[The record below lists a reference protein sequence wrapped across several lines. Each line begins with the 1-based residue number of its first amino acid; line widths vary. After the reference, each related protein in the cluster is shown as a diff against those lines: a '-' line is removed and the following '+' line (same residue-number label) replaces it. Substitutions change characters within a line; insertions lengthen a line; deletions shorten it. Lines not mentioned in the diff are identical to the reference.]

1 MNEKK
6 FQKFKNMNRLI
17 FEPNGWQNTLADGEE
32 RYSYQD
38 NIRMDDG
45 DQKVSINPVIK
56 VYSVY
61 RAENDPEG
69 SHGKITTR
77 VITPVY

>member
-1 MNEKK
+1 M
-6 FQKFKNMNRLI
+6 
-17 FEPNGWQNTLADGEE
+17 ADGEE

-61 RAENDPEG
+61 ITLYCRPSDLYLIIKDQGVSREG
-69 SHGKITTR
+69 VCIRSFQMFFLTQIGIF
-77 VITPVY
+77 IS

>member
-61 RAENDPEG
+61 
-69 SHGKITTR
+69 IT
-77 VITPVY
+77 